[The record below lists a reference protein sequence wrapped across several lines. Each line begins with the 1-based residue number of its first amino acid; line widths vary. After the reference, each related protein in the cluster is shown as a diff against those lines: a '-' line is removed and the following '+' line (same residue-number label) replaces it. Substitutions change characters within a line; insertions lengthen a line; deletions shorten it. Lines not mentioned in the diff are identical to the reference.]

1 MILHE
6 AIFKLNPTIVT
17 IVGDIAYDKDNNEV
31 QYDLD
36 AAKAELDRFN
46 AEQETAKQTAEAKL
60 AKLGLTVE
68 DLKALLG

>member
-6 AIFKLNPTIVT
+6 AIFKLNPTVVT
-17 IVGDIAYDKDNNEV
+17 IVGDIAYDKNNNEV

-46 AEQETAKQTAEAKL
+46 AEQETAKQASLDKL
-60 AKLGLTVE
+60 KKLGLTPQ
-68 DLKALLG
+68 DLQNILG